1 MKNYQMKFRSN
12 SIKNKN
18 ISSYLYNFLTKNNFN
33 SQYLNVRINALV
45 DNDSTPL
52 LSNIVIDVTD
62 IKEIRALAKKLNES
76 IIINQ
81 IQFKKHDSINIFYI
95 ETYQSLFWR
104 YWYYSKFF

>member
-45 DNDSTPL
+45 DNDSYCLIL
-52 LSNIVIDVTD
+52 L
-62 IKEIRALAKKLNES
+62 LM
-76 IIINQ
+76 
-81 IQFKKHDSINIFYI
+81 
-95 ETYQSLFWR
+95 
-104 YWYYSKFF
+104 